1 VHSEHCMHL
10 KRSGTRGQKFNSSFF
25 TFIASREKVFLLLSR
40 LIFNQS
46 SPKRG
51 ILSLNE
57 KTFRVF
63 LEIFCLSVA
72 VGKMD
77 C

>member
-1 VHSEHCMHL
+1 MSTVCTW
-10 KRSGTRGQKFNSSFF
+10 KGRGQEDKSLILVF

-63 LEIFCLSVA
+63 LEILSF
-72 VGKMD
+72 GSRRED
-77 C
+77 EWLS